1 MIIRSVSE
9 LKDTERH
16 ASGTGWESTRL
27 LMAHDKMG
35 FSLHETIVHEGQ
47 ELTLQYH
54 HHLEANFCIEG
65 QGEVVEVA
73 SGKTHPLKPGSLY
86 ALNHHDAHIVRATHG
101 SLRLVCVFNPAL
113 NGREKHV
120 NGGYEPTV
128 ADDQA

>member
-1 MIIRSVSE
+1 MIVRSVSE

-16 ASGTGWESTRL
+16 ASAAGWESTRL
-27 LMAHDKMG
+27 LMAADGMG

-47 ELTLQYH
+47 DLTLQYR

-73 SGKTHPLKPGSLY
+73 TGKIYPIKPGSLY
-86 ALNHHDAHIVRATHG
+86 ALDHHDAHIVRATRG
-101 SLRLVCVFNPAL
+101 PLRLVCVFNPAL

-128 ADDQA
+128 TDAQA